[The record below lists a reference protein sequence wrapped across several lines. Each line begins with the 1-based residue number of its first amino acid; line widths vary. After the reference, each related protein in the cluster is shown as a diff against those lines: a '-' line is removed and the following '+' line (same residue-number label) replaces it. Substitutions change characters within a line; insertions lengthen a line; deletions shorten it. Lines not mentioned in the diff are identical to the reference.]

1 MNNGPR
7 LINTPFRPIEI
18 DMPERMSPNEFFNS
32 AANLKNLAKEN
43 GLLDSLE
50 GLLMYRK
57 AIGHSLEFDTS
68 IMYNTAGN
76 ILNPLGRPV
85 RHDQVPD
92 MPKRIWHDM
101 SRLLIEYMIEKYP
114 DPEQALVLAGEASLD
129 PTWPLNKPGVPSI
142 RMIHNHFIVFPTQTL
157 KKSKLADPD
166 NPNLTD
172 GGHHNLF
179 HRYLD
184 EVYQR
189 FFNDLGLKLLT
200 PIGCNEA
207 TISLTDYPKGLPSWV
222 VDGGVDSLRDP
233 LFWQEYELILKG
245 FLDFYRTFFRL
256 ISIGKQVIPENS
268 YFPDH
273 IENILYQDACFAR
286 TARNIRHRVTC
297 DPQFAND
304 IRWEPAYK
312 QLLYRDD
319 QGRLIVTISQNSV
332 GNAITELLGIVV
344 QRQQDE
350 EAYRKAEPALLEKL
364 FEARDR
370 LVAADLGWALR
381 GLEENL

>member
-1 MNNGPR
+1 MQNGPR

-18 DMPERMSPNEFFNS
+18 AVPEGVSPNEFFNS
-32 AANLKNLAKEN
+32 AENLKNLRNEN

-68 IMYNTAGN
+68 IMYNTAQK

-85 RHDQVPD
+85 RHDQVPP
-92 MPKRIWHDM
+92 MTKRVWTDM
-101 SRLLIEYMIEKYP
+101 STLIIEYMLEKYP
-114 DPEQALVLAGEASLD
+114 DPEKALIICGEASLD

-142 RMIHNHFIVFPTQTL
+142 RMIHNHFIVFPKTTL
-157 KKSKLADPD
+157 KQAELADPN

-179 HRYLD
+179 YRCLD

-189 FFNDLGLKLLT
+189 FFAEINLQILK
-200 PIGCNEA
+200 PIGCDDA
-207 TISLTDYPKGLPSWV
+207 TIALTNYPKGLPSWEV
-222 VDGGVDSLRDP
+222 QGGVTALRKQT
-233 LFWQEYELILKG
+233 FWAEYQLILKG
-245 FLDFYRTFFRL
+245 FLDFYRTFFGQ
-256 ISIGKQVIPENS
+256 ISTGHTQIPEHS

-273 IENILYQDACFAR
+273 IGNILHNDNAFQR
-286 TARNIRHRVTC
+286 TARDIRHRVTC
-297 DPQFAND
+297 DPQFANQ

-319 QGRLIVTISQNSV
+319 KGRLIVTISQNSV

-344 QRQQDE
+344 KRVEDAD
-350 EAYRKAEPALLEKL
+350 AYKKAEPALLEKL
-364 FEARDR
+364 IEVRNR
-370 LVAADLGWALR
+370 LVAADLGWALN
-381 GLEENL
+381 GLG